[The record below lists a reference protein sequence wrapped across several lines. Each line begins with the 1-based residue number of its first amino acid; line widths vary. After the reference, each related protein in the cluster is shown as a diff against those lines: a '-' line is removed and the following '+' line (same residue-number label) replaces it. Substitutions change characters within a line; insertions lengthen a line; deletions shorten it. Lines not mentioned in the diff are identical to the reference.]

1 MYRTHTCG
9 QLRAANVNET
19 VTLAGW
25 VQKVRNLG
33 AMTFIDLRDR
43 YGITQIVVE
52 EHSPADVKAV
62 AGGLGREYVLQVEG
76 RVVERSSKNPKM
88 PTGDI
93 EVVASKLVVLHEA
106 EVPPFTIDVAY
117 RYFSTNNRKFI
128 IADTPGHEQ
137 YTRNMITGGSTANL
151 AIILVDARTGVIT
164 QTRRHT
170 YLVSLL
176 GIKHVVLAVNKM
188 DLVDFSKEVFDKIV
202 ADYKAFIDPLG
213 VPDVNCIPLSA
224 LDGDNVVEKSDRT
237 PWYSGPSLLEFLET
251 VHIGNDHNLTDFR
264 YPVQYVLRPNL
275 DFRGFSA
282 KVASGV
288 VRKGDE
294 VMALPSGK
302 KSRVKSIVTYDGELD
317 YAYPPMSVT
326 LTLEDEIDVSRGEM
340 LVHPDNVPMIGR
352 NFEAMLVWMDEEK
365 MDMEKSFFLKQT
377 TNTSRT
383 RVDSIKYKVDIN
395 TMEHLSVEN
404 GRLTK
409 EDIPMQLNQIA
420 HVVLTSSKELFFDP
434 YTQNKA
440 TGSFILIDP
449 ITNNTSAVGMILNR
463 VEDKDMHNTMEL
475 PVLDLPK
482 LGIAPEHY
490 EAIDKAVKELSRQ
503 GIAIEVKK

>member
-1 MYRTHTCG
+1 MEGEARGTMSIEEFLKKDEQKDLLRFLTAGSVDDGKSTLIGRLLFDSKKLYED
-9 QLRAANVNET
+9 QLDALERDSKRVGN
-19 VTLAGW
+19 AGEH
-25 VQKVRNLG
+25 
-33 AMTFIDLRDR
+33 IDYALLLDGLKAEREQ
-43 YGITQIVVE
+43 GI
-52 EHSPADVKAV
+52 
-62 AGGLGREYVLQVEG
+62 
-76 RVVERSSKNPKM
+76 
-88 PTGDI
+88 
-93 EVVASKLVVLHEA
+93 
-106 EVPPFTIDVAY
+106 TIDVAY

-202 ADYKAFIDPLG
+202 GEYKAFINPLG
-213 VPDVNCIPLSA
+213 IPDVQCIPLSA
-224 LDGDNVVEKSDRT
+224 LDGDNVVDKSDRT
-237 PWYSGPSLLEFLET
+237 PWYEGPSLLEFLET
-251 VHIGNDHNLTDFR
+251 VHIGNDHNLQDFR

-275 DFRGFSA
+275 DFRGFCG
-282 KVASGV
+282 KVGSGII
-288 VRKGDE
+288 RKGDE

-302 KSRVKSIVTYDGELD
+302 KSHVKSIVTYEGEID
-317 YAYPPMSVT
+317 YAFPPMSVT

-340 LVHPDNVPMIGR
+340 LVHPDNQPMIGR

-383 RVDSIKYKVDIN
+383 RIDHIAYKVDIN

-404 GRLTK
+404 GRLK
-409 EDIPMQLNQIA
+409 QEDVPMQLNQIA
-420 HVVLTSSKELFFDP
+420 RVVLTSSKELFFDP
-434 YTQNKA
+434 YEKNKA
-440 TGSFILIDP
+440 TGAFILIDP
-449 ITNNTSAVGMILNR
+449 ITNNTSAVGMIIDQ
-463 VEDKDMHNTMEL
+463 VADKDMHNTMEL

-482 LGIAPEHY
+482 LGIEPAHY
-490 EAIDKAVKELSRQ
+490 EAIDKAVKELARQ
-503 GIAIEVKK
+503 GIAVEVKK